1 MAAGTRTKF
10 RKGIDMKTE
19 ATMYDGR
26 GVTCMMPQ
34 RFGCTGCRMVSG
46 TVCWWM
52 RSGTVS
58 NWSVFLCTTGLI
70 YGRILK
76 EVKDT
81 LFLEKAHEERI
92 M

>member
-1 MAAGTRTKF
+1 MAAGTCTKF

-19 ATMYDGR
+19 AMYDGR
-26 GVTCMMPQ
+26 DVTRMMPQ
-34 RFGCTGCRMVSG
+34 RFGCTDCRMVSG
-46 TVCWWM
+46 TVCWWI

-58 NWSVFLCTTGLI
+58 NWSVFLYTTGLV

-81 LFLEKAHEERI
+81 LFLDKVHEERI